1 MNPETHN
8 GRERSAINKLEE
20 AVEKM
25 DIVLRLK
32 DAGFSFTDEIQA
44 DIMERA
50 REIAALETF
59 DNLETVKEL
68 LIIELQIQKLA
79 ASGLTHE
86 DLTEEVEADL
96 TDVAKIL
103 LSDSGYNSTD
113 EEAHLVLRSALKKS
127 PDGARF
133 TDALLQT
140 IEERKVI
147 RATI

>member
-1 MNPETHN
+1 MNPETHT
-8 GRERSAINKLEE
+8 GKERSAINKLEE

-32 DAGFSFTDEIQA
+32 EAGFSYTDDIEA

-50 REIAALETF
+50 REIAALEAF

-86 DLTEEVEADL
+86 DLAEEVEADL

-103 LSDSGYNSTD
+103 LSDNGHNSTD
-113 EEAHLVLRSALKKS
+113 EEAHLILRSALKKS
-127 PDGARF
+127 PDGTRF
-133 TDALLQT
+133 TDVLLQT
-140 IEERKVI
+140 IEERKAI